1 MFIIRSKRF
10 IILFIFLVAAG
21 LTLDLRAQESPFT
34 SYEELV
40 AKVNPAVVQLTVE
53 GYGNPKKGGLNQS
66 SLLSRELQTGS
77 GVIIDSTGYIIT
89 NTHVVS
95 GARTVRVLLP
105 PQDKYNPQE
114 ESILR
119 PKGHVFEAEIV
130 GMDQE
135 TDVALLKIKEGNYSY
150 LELGNSDDLRP
161 GQRAFAFGS
170 PLGLENSVSMG
181 IISSTARQL
190 SPEDPMV
197 YIQTDAPINPGNSGG
212 PLVNTKGE
220 IIGINTLNMSMSG
233 GSQGLGFASP
243 SNIVRDIY
251 KQLRERGSIQR
262 GVIGAYAQ
270 TINPTLA
277 QAIDLNKNY
286 RVILSDVYPGSPADQ
301 VGLKSGDIIISMDGK
316 FMENA
321 RQMNVNIY
329 GKELGSYINLR
340 VYRGGNT
347 LKRRVKVVKRE
358 NQNIQ
363 FMNYVDPQTNF
374 VERLG
379 ILAIDATGQI
389 RDVLPSLR
397 KRGGIL
403 VAASNG
409 KADVLGDPFKPG
421 DVIYNLNGEKL
432 LSFSSFKQKINDLES
447 SQNIYFQIE
456 RNGTLRYLSHELK

>member
-1 MFIIRSKRF
+1 MYVLKKTKFFLFS
-10 IILFIFLVAAG
+10 LFI
-21 LTLDLRAQESPFT
+21 LTATSAVESTAQNSPFS
-34 SYEELV
+34 SYEKLV
-40 AKVNPAVVQLTVE
+40 SQVNPAVVQLTVE
-53 GYGNPKKGGLNQS
+53 GYGNPRKGGLNQS

-77 GVIIDSTGYIIT
+77 GVIVDSTGYIIT

-95 GARTVRVLLP
+95 GARTVRVLLT

-114 ESILR
+114 ESVLR
-119 PKGHVFEAEIV
+119 PEGNVFEAEII

-135 TDVALLKIKEGNYSY
+135 TDVALLKINNGNYPY
-150 LELGNSDDLRP
+150 LKFGDSDELRP
-161 GQRAFAFGS
+161 GQRTFAFGS

-190 SPEDPMV
+190 KPEDPMI

-212 PLVNTKGE
+212 PLVNTDGE
-220 IIGINTLNMSMSG
+220 IVGINTLNMSVSG
-233 GSQGLGFASP
+233 GSQGLGFAAP
-243 SNIVRDIY
+243 SNIVKDIY
-251 KQLRERGSIQR
+251 KQLRKRGSVQR

-277 QAIDLNKNY
+277 QAINLKKNY

-301 VGLKSGDIIISMDGK
+301 VGLKPGDIIISMDGK

-340 VYRGGNT
+340 VYREGNVF
-347 LKRRVKVVKRE
+347 KRRVKVIERDD
-358 NQNIQ
+358 QDTQ
-363 FMNYVDPQTNF
+363 FMNFVDPEKNF

-379 ILAIDATGQI
+379 ILAVDATGKV
-389 RDVLPSLR
+389 RNMLPSLR

-421 DVIYNLNGEKL
+421 DVIYRMNGEKVS
-432 LSFSSFKQKINDLES
+432 SFSSFKQQLNSFES
-447 SQNIYFQIE
+447 SEQIYFQVE
-456 RNGTLRYLSHELK
+456 RQGTLRYLSHELK